1 MKKKLDQY
9 NGLLTPQQVAT
20 GMNLAEENAQRLQ
33 HDAALLLQHGRRASA
48 TALAILSIEESG
60 KLHILR
66 RLAAA
71 PNPTFAGKAW
81 RLYRSHTAKNVQWS
95 ILNFVPPDGRAKLSD
110 FRPMMQSDSDLPHVL
125 DQIKQLALYT
135 DCLGEANWTSPL
147 QLDEALAE
155 PLVMLA
161 DILSKHEREY
171 TAREVELWIEHV
183 GDDSIACEDLA
194 VGGTALAKWYAA
206 MQAEGLAPSGPNL
219 MEQFTTIGLQ
229 LAPRDG

>member
-1 MKKKLDQY
+1 VKKKLDQY

-33 HDAALLLQHGRRASA
+33 RDAALLLELGRKASA
-48 TALAILSIEESG
+48 MALAILSIEESG

-71 PNPTFAGKAW
+71 PNPKFARQAW

-95 ILNFVPPDGRAKLSD
+95 MLNFVPPDGKAKLRD
-110 FRPMMQSDSDLPHVL
+110 FRPMVQPDSDLPHVL

-135 DCLGEANWTSPL
+135 DCLGEANWTSPSD
-147 QLDEALAE
+147 LDETLAE

-183 GDDSIACEDLA
+183 GDEAIACEDFS
-194 VGGTALAKWYAA
+194 VGGAALVKWYAA
-206 MQAEGLAPSGPNL
+206 MQTEGLIPSGPNL
-219 MEQFTTIGLQ
+219 MEQFTTVGLQ
-229 LAPRDG
+229 LARRDN